1 MVASLVGEF
10 GLSVDVL
17 DVLGEEEEDE
27 DNTEALD
34 FFLDNSVIA
43 SLARIDI
50 AEGKGDLSTFF
61 QV

>member
-17 DVLGEEEEDE
+17 DVLGEEEDE

-34 FFLDNSVIA
+34 FFLDNSELA

-50 AEGKGDLSTFF
+50 ADGKGVFSNFF